1 LPSSVLI
8 AVIER
13 PSPDL
18 EARPEKALWLPVLPI
33 FCQKAVDLDPW
44 EISVILEARNDKV
57 GLSAVVSWYE
67 KQMVCPPP
75 YGFEY
80 RLKEM
85 LPGGFVLSSLP
96 LKATSSLKTTKS
108 TCYK

>member
-8 AVIER
+8 AVIAR
-13 PSPDL
+13 PSLDL

-57 GLSAVVSWYE
+57 GLSAVASWHE
-67 KQMVCPPP
+67 KQMGCPPP

-80 RLKEM
+80 RLIEM

-96 LKATSSLKTTKS
+96 LKATSSLKTMKS